1 MATFDAK
8 KVSTYDWAV
17 IGGGA
22 AVFIFSFL
30 PWYGTSGSV
39 AGLGISVNRSVSGW
53 DSFLGILGILLCV
66 AAAGFVLAT
75 RAFALRSPQLPVGP
89 ALLAMGLA
97 GLGTLF
103 ILIRLLSYDRQSLGG
118 ISLGPK
124 IGVFLALLAA
134 IVETAAAFMLFRAS
148 GEKVSGTG
156 PAAAAPPTA

>member
-22 AVFIFSFL
+22 AVLVLSFL
-30 PWYGTSGSV
+30 PWWGGSV
-39 AGLGISVNRSVSGW
+39 AGFGLSVNRTGW
-53 DSFLGILGILLCV
+53 NTPLGILAVLLCV
-66 AAAGFVLAT
+66 AAAGYVLAT

-89 ALLAMGLA
+89 ALLAMALA

-103 ILIRLLSYDRQSLGG
+103 ILIRLLSYDRASGGG
-118 ISLGPK
+118 ISVGPK

-134 IVETAAAFMLFRAS
+134 IVETAAAVLLFRAS
-148 GEKVSGTG
+148 GEKVAGSG